1 MQEIESEWR
10 LSEEVTNEELFDLY
24 MAKKKSG
31 RPKDDY
37 PSKYYL
43 PLPLFIISRAL
54 NTNLL
59 KNLRLFSSQF

>member
-37 PSKYYL
+37 PSKYLLVYYL
-43 PLPLFIISRAL
+43 SCFK

-59 KNLRLFSSQF
+59 KNLRLFPSQF